1 MKPKQAAK
9 ASRGRPALT
18 KIELAQKQAAIANA
32 ARELFAAEG
41 YGAVS
46 IRNVA
51 EAAGMSPMTL
61 YRYFDSKV
69 DVLRFLWSDVLNE
82 LFDSLEVI
90 AKRER
95 NEGKRL
101 RKISLA
107 YVRYWIDH
115 PDHYRMVFM
124 SEGISQPA
132 VSVFVEQDEV
142 IPRYAL
148 FSRCIGQATQ
158 RDPGDLSVMTELL
171 ISSLQGIAHNHV
183 TISGYA
189 WQDPEILVDLLVRML
204 ITFHRDVE

>member
-1 MKPKQAAK
+1 MESKQAAK
-9 ASRGRPALT
+9 ASRGRPTLT

-32 ARELFAAEG
+32 ARALFAAEG

-61 YRYFDSKV
+61 YRYFDAKI

-101 RKISLA
+101 RKISIA

-115 PDHYRMVFM
+115 PDHYRMIFM

-148 FSRCIGQATQ
+148 FSRCIEQATQ
-158 RDPGDLSVMTELL
+158 PDEGDLPVMTELL
-171 ISSLQGIAHNHV
+171 ISSLHGIAHNHV
-183 TISGYA
+183 TISGYV
-189 WQDPEILVDLLVRML
+189 WQDPEVLVDLFLRML
-204 ITFHRDVE
+204 ITFQRSVD

>member
-1 MKPKQAAK
+1 MESKQAAK
-9 ASRGRPALT
+9 ASRGRPTLT

-32 ARELFAAEG
+32 ARALFAAEG

-115 PDHYRMVFM
+115 PDRYRMVFM
-124 SEGISQPA
+124 SDGISQP
-132 VSVFVEQDEV
+132 VVGVFLEHDEV

-148 FSRCIGQATQ
+148 FSRCIGHATQ

-171 ISSLQGIAHNHV
+171 ISSLQGIAHNQV
-183 TISGYA
+183 TMSGYV
-189 WQDPEILVDLLVRML
+189 WQDPEVLVDLLISML
-204 ITFHRDVE
+204 ISS